1 MLRIKGS
8 NGRFFDDV
16 EDGVAFLK
24 PGAGR
29 QRSHGRRHRGDIEL
43 LVSQG
48 RGRTAGN
55 WMEFGELK
63 GGRLSDCALDLLRE
77 IGGAI
82 ESSDARVAEGL
93 RGYRWLR
100 GWKGEY

>member
-1 MLRIKGS
+1 MKGS
-8 NGRFFDDV
+8 SGRFFDDV

-29 QRSHGRRHRGDIEL
+29 RRSHGRKHRGSIEL
-43 LVSQG
+43 WVSRG

-55 WMEFGELK
+55 WMELGELK
-63 GGRLSDCALDLLRE
+63 GGRLSVGALSLLRE
-77 IGGAI
+77 IWGAI
-82 ESSDARVAEGL
+82 ESSDARVAEHL

-100 GWKGEY
+100 GWKGGN

>member
-1 MLRIKGS
+1 MLRTTGS
-8 NGRFFDDV
+8 GGRFFDDV

-29 QRSHGRRHRGDIEL
+29 RMSHERKQQGGVVF
-43 LVSQG
+43 LVCRG

-55 WMEFGELK
+55 WMEFGGLK
-63 GGRLSDCALDLLRE
+63 GGRLNDAALSLLRE

-82 ESSDARVAEGL
+82 ACSDARVAEGL
-93 RGYRWLR
+93 RS
-100 GWKGEY
+100 